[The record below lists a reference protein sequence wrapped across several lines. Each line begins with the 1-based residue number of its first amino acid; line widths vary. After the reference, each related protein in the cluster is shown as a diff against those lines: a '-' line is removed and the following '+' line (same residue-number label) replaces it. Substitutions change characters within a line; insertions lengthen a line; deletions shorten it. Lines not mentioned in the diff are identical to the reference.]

1 MAFYAKWF
9 GVILVITLLSMA
21 AISADASCRSGHGAS
36 LSLGTAP
43 PPAHDGG

>member
-21 AISADASCRSGHGAS
+21 AISADASCRSGDGAS
-36 LSLGTAP
+36 LSLGTVSAQ
-43 PPAHDGG
+43 AHDGR